1 MSTASFDKQFI
12 VRDEKAIEQFLYDLE
27 NAKPRPAPPPKKE
40 QPSVEEALEIL
51 KNRLAKKWYIR
62 FLIY

>member
-27 NAKPRPAPPPKKE
+27 NAKPPK
-40 QPSVEEALEIL
+40 PINLEPT
-51 KNRLAKKWYIR
+51 
-62 FLIY
+62 

>member
-27 NAKPRPAPPPKKE
+27 NAKPSKPISLEPTQDEIE
-40 QPSVEEALEIL
+40 QKNKVLALL
-51 KNRLAKKWYIR
+51 QKRMSKLC
-62 FLIY
+62 

>member
-27 NAKPRPAPPPKKE
+27 NAKPVQIKSPKEE
-40 QPSVEEALEIL
+40 QPSVDEFLEIL
-51 KNRLAKKWYIR
+51 QKRWDKK
-62 FLIY
+62 

>member
-27 NAKPRPAPPPKKE
+27 NAKPVQIKSPKKE
-40 QPSVEEALEIL
+40 QPSVDEFLEIL
-51 KNRLAKKWYIR
+51 QKRWDKK
-62 FLIY
+62 

>member
-27 NAKPRPAPPPKKE
+27 NAKPPKQINLEPTQDEIE
-40 QPSVEEALEIL
+40 QKTKVLALL
-51 KNRLAKKWYIR
+51 QKRMSKQC
-62 FLIY
+62 